1 MRTSQ
6 AEIAE
11 NLGLSQQAVSK
22 ALRGDADI
30 SAKVRERV
38 EAEAKRLGYRKNK
51 LARSLLSGTTGLV
64 GLFLPNFSSPY
75 FLNLFNAIE
84 DGLGQNG
91 YQVLAKRW
99 DRHTGSDAVDLDALL
114 QYRVDGLLVSPRHD
128 TAWEDSVYA
137 ELLGREMKMVSVSGR
152 VGLPGIPHVGS
163 DDLGGANTAVKHL
176 LANGHRSIVY
186 VGPADSPDP
195 AIVNRRSGYLKTMAD
210 AGLEAKELDVLDAR
224 LDSLLS
230 TARPTA
236 FFCGGDLT
244 AVELIRLLRERNL
257 AVPNDISVMGY
268 GDNLACPQE
277 MKVPLT
283 TVSQHS
289 ERIGATAVEMLMKLL
304 AGQDVADVDIPAE
317 IIVRESVKCINNR
330 SGT

>member
-1 MRTSQ
+1 MSASQ
-6 AEIAE
+6 AEIAK

-30 SAKVRERV
+30 SGKVRERV
-38 EAEAKRLGYRKNK
+38 EVEAKRLGYRSNK
-51 LARSLLSGTTGLV
+51 LARSLVSGKTGLV

-84 DGLGQNG
+84 DALGQNG

-99 DRHTGSDAVDLDALL
+99 DRHTGSDADDLDALL
-114 QYRVDGLLVSPRHD
+114 QYRVDGLLVSPRHN

-137 ELLGREMKMVSVSGR
+137 ELLGRDMKMVSVSGR
-152 VGLPGIPHVGS
+152 VGLPGIHHVGS
-163 DDLGGANTAVKHL
+163 DDLGGAKAAVKHL

-186 VGPADSPDP
+186 AGPADSPDP
-195 AIVNRRSGYLKTMAD
+195 ALVNRRSSYLKTMAD
-210 AGLEAKELDVLDAR
+210 AGLDAKELDSLDA
-224 LDSLLS
+224 LLS
-230 TARPTA
+230 TAPPTA
-236 FFCGGDLT
+236 FFCSSDMA
-244 AVELIRLLRERNL
+244 AVELIRLLRERGL
-257 AVPNDISVMGY
+257 SVPDDISVMGY

-304 AGQDVADVDIPAE
+304 AGEDVADIDIPAE
-317 IIVRESVKCINNR
+317 IIVRESVKPIDPQRNR
-330 SGT
+330 